1 MPSTPSPR
9 RTAALL
15 AVVCLAT
22 VPSTAIARAADAAPA
37 QPRVSVS
44 ASDTDV
50 RSGEQ
55 LVLTGR
61 LTRAGQGLPGDVQV
75 WSRTGGGW
83 YELSG
88 AEVHTNR
95 TGVYRVRVV
104 LSSTG
109 ERELKVVAD
118 PDRAGLRDASAVTR
132 VRVR

>member
-1 MPSTPSPR
+1 MPTASPR
-9 RTAALL
+9 RTAAALV
-15 AVVCLAT
+15 AVAALTT
-22 VPSTAIARAADAAPA
+22 VPSTTLASSAQAAPA
-37 QPRVSVS
+37 PPRVTVS

-50 RSGEQ
+50 RPGEQ

-61 LTRAGQGLPGDVQV
+61 LTRAGKALQGDVQV

-88 AEVHTNR
+88 AEVHTTA
-95 TGVYRVRVV
+95 TGFYRVRVV

-109 ERELKVVAD
+109 DRELKVVAD